1 MGKLLSLAALVM
13 VVMASCSKSV
23 GIVVKDHTGLPYI
36 GAQVT
41 ILTDNIPEIERDV
54 VIDRQKRDQQDFEER
69 LVVVGASIE
78 EAKKKTKEQYDAYH
92 EECPDLSPYGY
103 VTDEMWSESA
113 KSFNDKWM
121 DINMSEVI
129 SGETDGMGTWNVKLK
144 EGNYYVYVQGSSR
157 EQRFYGP
164 LSVNDSRI
172 KVFTLE

>member
-1 MGKLLSLAALVM
+1 
-13 VVMASCSKSV
+13 
-23 GIVVKDHTGLPYI
+23 
-36 GAQVT
+36 
-41 ILTDNIPEIERDV
+41 
-54 VIDRQKRDQQDFEER
+54 
-69 LVVVGASIE
+69 
-78 EAKKKTKEQYDAYH
+78 
-92 EECPDLSPYGY
+92 
-103 VTDEMWSESA
+103 MWSESA

-144 EGNYYVYVQGSSR
+144 EGNYYVYIQGSSR